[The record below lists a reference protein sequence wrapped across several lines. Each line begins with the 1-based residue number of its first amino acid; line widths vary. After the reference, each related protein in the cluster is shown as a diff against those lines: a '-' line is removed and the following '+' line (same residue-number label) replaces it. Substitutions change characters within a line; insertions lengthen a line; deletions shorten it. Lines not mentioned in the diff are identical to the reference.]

1 VTKELPYDLSHLLYG
16 VNVESKMAHMIMED
30 QNYISWKTSDPEC
43 PNFSQY
49 VVQIKTLVDF
59 WNSGEQ
65 STSQL
70 FILLTSSGTHKHLDG
85 ILAGSLEPVS
95 AGLF

>member
-1 VTKELPYDLSHLLYG
+1 MTKELPYDLSHLLYG

-59 WNSGEQ
+59 LEQ
-65 STSQL
+65 W
-70 FILLTSSGTHKHLDG
+70 GAKY
-85 ILAGSLEPVS
+85 
-95 AGLF
+95 